1 MGLAHVGLGQPRRSM
16 PHSSAHQIHP
26 ADQQADDQHMQ
37 IENEYGFCGQPDRPY
52 LEHLVATV
60 RHHLG
65 PDVLI
70 YTTDPPDVLDIG
82 TLPTEVY
89 S

>member
-1 MGLAHVGLGQPRRSM
+1 MCLIYPGSLQPQRLL
-16 PHSSAHQIHP
+16 PLCSAHQLLP
-26 ADQQADDQHMQ
+26 AELQPEVQHAQ
-37 IENEYGFCGQPDRPY
+37 IENEYSFCGQPDRPY